1 MGGDIE
7 VESKKGVGSKFYFTV
22 ALPTGKNKNIEM
34 NSETSKTAQAS
45 LQGIKILVV
54 EDNKFNQLIARSL
67 LEKWLATVL
76 IAENGQKAV
85 EILENDTFDL
95 ILMDL
100 QMPVMDGLTAAGII
114 RTQMNINTPILALT
128 ANVLKGVIEKCLE
141 AGMNGYISKPFIP
154 DAILAKILEV
164 LKLETVS

>member
-1 MGGDIE
+1 
-7 VESKKGVGSKFYFTV
+7 
-22 ALPTGKNKNIEM
+22 
-34 NSETSKTAQAS
+34 
-45 LQGIKILVV
+45 
-54 EDNKFNQLIARSL
+54 
-67 LEKWLATVL
+67 
-76 IAENGQKAV
+76 
-85 EILENDTFDL
+85 
-95 ILMDL
+95 
-100 QMPVMDGLTAAGII
+100 MDGLTAAGII